1 MWMWKIFYG
10 MTSKGLASHGGCWK
24 VPESGLIHRDTT
36 REVFIEQSRAR
47 LDEVREIE
55 AHVRE
60 RIEGA
65 PQAVQENVSACN
77 LNIDRLI
84 SQAEV
89 EIDCLENAEEHEWIA
104 LRGRVDSAIG
114 EAMGGLE
121 RCSLVLDSP
130 AERVQWE

>member
-1 MWMWKIFYG
+1 M
-10 MTSKGLASHGGCWK
+10 S
-24 VPESGLIHRDTT
+24 ESELIHRDTA

-60 RIEGA
+60 RIGDA
-65 PQAVQENVSACN
+65 PQAVQENISACN
-77 LNIDRLI
+77 LDIDRLI

-89 EIDCLENAEEHEWIA
+89 EIDCIENAEEHEWIA
-104 LRGRVDSAIG
+104 MRIRVDSAIG

-121 RCSLVLDSP
+121 RCSLILDSP
-130 AERVQWE
+130 AEHVQWE